1 MLFIYRFSEFN
12 RAKKVASGSA
22 EGKSSLDSFLTKPSV
37 QIHSHYSILNTGSH
51 HFMQSATVFDGQA

>member
-22 EGKSSLDSFLTKPSV
+22 EGQSSLDSFLTKPGV
-37 QIHSHYSILNTGSH
+37 QAVYLYFLDIAVQYS
-51 HFMQSATVFDGQA
+51 